1 MNTNYK
7 DRWIAVTTSEGM
19 FSSESVVEITLANGS
34 KACLFADKT
43 LLMERAGKTMLRAIH
58 ISSDLQRGTDLVLLP
73 TETFQTAS
81 RWIELQSE

>member
-7 DRWIAVTTSEGM
+7 ERWIAVTTSEGM
-19 FSSESVVEITLANGS
+19 FSSECVVELTLANGG
-34 KACLFADKT
+34 KASLFADKA
-43 LLMERAGKTMLRAIH
+43 LLTERAGKTMLRALYV
-58 ISSDLQRGTDLVLLP
+58 SSDLQRGTDLVLLP

>member
-1 MNTNYK
+1 MNTNYN
-7 DRWIAVTTSEGM
+7 DRWISVTTSEGM
-19 FSSESVVEITLANGS
+19 FSSESVVEITLADGK
-34 KACLFADKT
+34 KASLFVDKT
-43 LLMERAGKTMLRAIH
+43 LLTERAGKTMLRATH